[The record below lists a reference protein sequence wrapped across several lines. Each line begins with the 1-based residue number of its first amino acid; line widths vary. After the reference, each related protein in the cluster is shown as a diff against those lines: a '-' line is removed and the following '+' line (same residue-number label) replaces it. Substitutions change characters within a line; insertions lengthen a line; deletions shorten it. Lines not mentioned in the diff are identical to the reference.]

1 MNNTQNRIKEVRKA
15 AGLTQTEF
23 GERIGIKGNTITCY
37 EKGIREPSEAIIL
50 AICREFDVN
59 ERWLR
64 TGEGEMF
71 LVKPREQELADFF
84 ASVLSVDPPDTR
96 ACLIHA
102 LSKLSVSQWEA
113 LTDVINTMVADW
125 ETQKSRPHE

>member
-50 AICREFDVN
+50 AICREFNVR
-59 ERWLR
+59 EQWLR

-71 LVKPREQELADFF
+71 VPQKREDEVAQFF
-84 ASVLSVDPPDTR
+84 GQLIKVDSDDLR
-96 ACLIHA
+96 FRIVHA
-102 LSKLSVSQWEA
+102 LAKLNA
-113 LTDVINTMVADW
+113 DDW
-125 ETQKSRPHE
+125 ERLDVLLKKLLEDYKQ

>member
-50 AICREFDVN
+50 AICREFNVR
-59 ERWLR
+59 EQWLR

-71 LVKPREQELADFF
+71 QPKTRKQEIADFMGK
-84 ASVLSVDPPDTR
+84 VLNSEPDDLR
-96 ACLIHA
+96 SRL
-102 LSKLSVSQWEA
+102 VEA
-113 LTDVINTMVADW
+113 LAQLDESDWVTLAKIAKKMLREEQKNAD
-125 ETQKSRPHE
+125 P

>member
-1 MNNTQNRIKEVRKA
+1 MPERLKALRKA
-15 AGLTQTEF
+15 LGLTQEAF
-23 GERIGIKGNTITCY
+23 GAKIALSQSAIAAY
-37 EKGIREPSEAIIL
+37 EKEFREPSDAIIYS
-50 AICREFDVN
+50 ICREFDVN

-71 LVKPREQELADFF
+71 LTKPREQELADFF

-125 ETQKSRPHE
+125 ETQKNRPHE

>member
-1 MNNTQNRIKEVRKA
+1 MNQRIKEVRLHL
-15 AGLTQTEF
+15 GLNQSEF
-23 GERIGIKGNTITCY
+23 GERLAIT
-37 EKGIREPSEAIIL
+37 GAAISRSEAGNREASNQVVL

-71 LVKPREQELADFF
+71 LTKPREQELADFF

>member
-1 MNNTQNRIKEVRKA
+1 MKHRIKQLRKLL
-15 AGLTQTEF
+15 GLTQEEF
-23 GERIGIKGNTITCY
+23 SQRLSLSQSAVTNY
-37 EKGIREPSEAIIL
+37 ETGYREPQDAIIRS
-50 AICREFDVN
+50 ICREFDVN

-71 LVKPREQELADFF
+71 LTKPREQELADFF

-125 ETQKSRPHE
+125 ETQKDRPHE

>member
-1 MNNTQNRIKEVRKA
+1 MESRLKA
-15 AGLTQTEF
+15 LRRAKGITQTELANRL
-23 GERIGIKGNTITCY
+23 GVKQNTIACY
-37 EKGIREPSEAIIL
+37 ETGVREPTNAIIL
-50 AICREFDVN
+50 SICREFDVN

-71 LVKPREQELADFF
+71 LAKPREQELADFF
-84 ASVLSVDPPDTR
+84 SSVLSVDPPDTR

-102 LSKLSVSQWEA
+102 LSKLSVPQWQA

-125 ETQKSRPHE
+125 EAQKNRPHE

>member
-1 MNNTQNRIKEVRKA
+1 MNQRIRAVRMKL
-15 AGLTQTEF
+15 GLTQADF
-23 GERIGIKGNTITCY
+23 GERLRVTGAAISRMESGVRLPSDQVIMNIC
-37 EKGIREPSEAIIL
+37 EK
-50 AICREFDVN
+50 FDVN

-71 LVKPREQELADFF
+71 LAKPREQELADFF
-84 ASVLSVDPPDTR
+84 SSVLSVDPPDTR

-102 LSKLSVSQWEA
+102 LSKLSVPQWEA

-125 ETQKSRPHE
+125 EAQKNRPHE

>member
-50 AICREFDVN
+50 AICREFNVR
-59 ERWLR
+59 EQWLR

-71 LVKPREQELADFF
+71 QPKTRKQEIADFMGK
-84 ASVLSVDPPDTR
+84 VLNSEPDDLR
-96 ACLIHA
+96 SRL
-102 LSKLSVSQWEA
+102 VEA
-113 LTDVINTMVADW
+113 LAQLDESDWAMLAKIAKKMLREEQKNAD
-125 ETQKSRPHE
+125 P

>member
-50 AICREFDVN
+50 AICREFNVR
-59 ERWLR
+59 EQWLR

-71 LVKPREQELADFF
+71 QPKTRKQEIADFMGK
-84 ASVLSVDPPDTR
+84 VLNSESDDLRSRLV
-96 ACLIHA
+96 
-102 LSKLSVSQWEA
+102 EA
-113 LTDVINTMVADW
+113 LAQLDESDWAMLAKIAKKMLREEQKNAD
-125 ETQKSRPHE
+125 P

>member
-37 EKGIREPSEAIIL
+37 EKGIRDPSEAIIL
-50 AICREFDVN
+50 AICREFNVR
-59 ERWLR
+59 EQWLR

-71 LVKPREQELADFF
+71 QPKTRKQEIADFMGK
-84 ASVLSVDPPDTR
+84 VLNSESDDLRSRLV
-96 ACLIHA
+96 
-102 LSKLSVSQWEA
+102 EA
-113 LTDVINTMVADW
+113 LAQLDESDWAMLAKIAKKMLREEQKNAD
-125 ETQKSRPHE
+125 P